1 MNQVSFNPFDPEF
14 RKDPH
19 PFYDKLRKVEP
30 VHVTPIGFV
39 VLTRYDDVVNTLR
52 NNDFSRDIELNANLP
67 ESPTRKFKQENERSK
82 SILNLDPPD
91 HTRLRRLVSKS
102 FTPSAI
108 EKLRPRIQQLV
119 DDSLANAKQTGR
131 LELVEELAF
140 PVPFQVISDLLA
152 MPTDRGEELREW
164 SQIIT
169 ATLEPT
175 TSVEDLEKGQIAI
188 GKMRPYLDEIIS
200 HRRKHMSDDMLSSLI
215 SVEEQG
221 EKLDNDELMSFVIL
235 LYIAGHETTVNLI
248 GNSVH
253 ALLTHPEQLA
263 MMRETGCTSNMVD
276 ELLRFNGP
284 VQHTIRTPLVDVKYR
299 VGQEDI
305 EIEKGSLVLASLGAG
320 NHDPSVF
327 ANPHALDFSR
337 HNSNRHLAFS
347 GGVHYCLGASLA
359 KLETEVAVNTL
370 VKTFSNIEVVET
382 PEWRDRLT
390 IRGVSKFELNVSW

>member
-1 MNQVSFNPFDPEF
+1 MAEVSFNPFDPEF
-14 RKDPH
+14 RKNPY
-19 PFYDKLRKVEP
+19 PFYDKLRELDP
-30 VHVTPIGFV
+30 VHLTPLGFV

-67 ESPTRKFKQENERSK
+67 ETPTRKFRRENERSK
-82 SILNLDPPD
+82 SMLNLDPPD

-119 DDSLANAKQTGR
+119 DDSLANAKKTGS

-152 MPTDRGEELREW
+152 MPTDRSEELREW

-175 TSVEDLEKGQIAI
+175 TGVEDLEQGQIAI
-188 GKMRPYLDEIIS
+188 SKMRPYLEEVIS
-200 HRRKHMSDDMLSSLI
+200 HRRKNMGDDMLSSLI

-221 EKLDNDELMSFVIL
+221 EKLNNEELMSFVIL

-248 GNSVH
+248 GNSMH

-263 MMRETGCTSNMVD
+263 VMREAGCTPNMVD

-284 VQHTIRTPLVDVKYR
+284 VQHTIRTPLVDSVIR
-299 VGQEDI
+299 VGQDDI
-305 EIEKGSLVLASLGAG
+305 KISKGSLVLASLGAG

-327 ANPHALDFSR
+327 TNPHQLDFSR
-337 HNSNRHLAFS
+337 KNSNKHLAFAA
-347 GGVHYCLGASLA
+347 GVHYCLGASLA
-359 KLETEVAVNTL
+359 KLETEVALGTL
-370 VKTFSNIEVVET
+370 VKTFKNIEVVSQ

-390 IRGVSKFELNVSW
+390 IRGVSKYELSVS

>member
-1 MNQVSFNPFDPEF
+1 VAEVSFNPFDPEF
-14 RKDPH
+14 RKNPY
-19 PFYDKLRKVEP
+19 PFYDKLRELDP
-30 VHVTPIGFV
+30 VHLTPLGFV

-67 ESPTRKFKQENERSK
+67 ETPTRKFRRENERSK
-82 SILNLDPPD
+82 SMLNLDPPD

-119 DDSLANAKQTGR
+119 DDSLANAKKTGS

-175 TSVEDLEKGQIAI
+175 TGVEDLEQGQIAI
-188 GKMRPYLDEIIS
+188 SKMRPYLEEVIS
-200 HRRKHMSDDMLSSLI
+200 HRRKNMGDDMLSSLI

-221 EKLDNDELMSFVIL
+221 EKLNNEELMSFVIL

-248 GNSVH
+248 GNSMH

-263 MMRETGCTSNMVD
+263 VMREAGCTPNMVD

-284 VQHTIRTPLVDVKYR
+284 VQHTIRTPLVDSVIR
-299 VGQEDI
+299 VGQDDI
-305 EIEKGSLVLASLGAG
+305 KISKGSLVLASLGAG
-320 NHDPSVF
+320 NHDTSVF
-327 ANPHALDFSR
+327 TNPHQLDFSR
-337 HNSNRHLAFS
+337 KNSNKHLAFAA
-347 GGVHYCLGASLA
+347 GVHYCLGASLA
-359 KLETEVAVNTL
+359 KLETEVALGTL
-370 VKTFSNIEVVET
+370 VKTFKNIEVVSQ

-390 IRGVSKFELNVSW
+390 IRGVSKYELSVS

>member
-1 MNQVSFNPFDPEF
+1 MSDVSFNPFDPEF
-14 RKDPH
+14 RKNPH
-19 PFYDKLRKVEP
+19 PFYDRLRTEEP
-30 VHVTPIGFV
+30 VHLTPLGFV
-39 VLTRYDDVVNTLR
+39 VLTRYEDVANTLR
-52 NNDFSRDIELNANLP
+52 NNDFSRDIEVNANLP
-67 ESPTRKFKQENERSK
+67 ESPTRKFRRENERSK
-82 SILNLDPPD
+82 SMLNLDPPD

-119 DDSLANAKQTGR
+119 DDALANAKRTGH

-152 MPTDRGEELREW
+152 MPTERGEELREW

-175 TSVEDLEKGQIAI
+175 TGVEELEKGQEAIA
-188 GKMRPYLDEIIS
+188 KMRPYLEEIIQ
-200 HRRKHMSDDMLSSLI
+200 HRRRNMGDDMLSSLI
-215 SVEEQG
+215 AVEEQG
-221 EKLDNDELMSFVIL
+221 EKLNNDELMSFVIL

-253 ALLTHPEQLA
+253 ALLTHPEQLDV
-263 MMRETGCTSNMVD
+263 MRRESCTPNMVD

-284 VQHTIRTPLVDVKYR
+284 VQHTIRTPLVDISIPVNS
-299 VGQEDI
+299 QEMLI
-305 EIEKGSLVLASLGAG
+305 KKGSLVLASLGAG

-327 ANPHALDFSR
+327 SNPHQLDFSR
-337 HNSNRHLAFS
+337 SNSNRHLAFAA
-347 GGVHYCLGASLA
+347 GVHYCLGASLA
-359 KLETEVAVNTL
+359 KLETEVAVGTL
-370 VKTFSNIEVVET
+370 VKTFKSIEFDSQ

-390 IRGVSKFELNVSW
+390 IRGVSKFELNVK

>member
-1 MNQVSFNPFDPEF
+1 MAEVSFNPFDPEF
-14 RKDPH
+14 RKNPY
-19 PFYDKLRKVEP
+19 PFYDKLRELDP
-30 VHVTPIGFV
+30 VHLTPLGFV

-67 ESPTRKFKQENERSK
+67 ETPTRKFRRENERSK
-82 SILNLDPPD
+82 SMLNLDPPD

-119 DDSLANAKQTGR
+119 DDSLANAKKTGS

-175 TSVEDLEKGQIAI
+175 TGVEDLEQGQIAI
-188 GKMRPYLDEIIS
+188 SKMRPYLEEVIS
-200 HRRKHMSDDMLSSLI
+200 HRRKNMGDDMLSSLI

-221 EKLDNDELMSFVIL
+221 EKLNNEELMSFVIL

-248 GNSVH
+248 GNSMH

-263 MMRETGCTSNMVD
+263 VMREAGCTPNMVD

-284 VQHTIRTPLVDVKYR
+284 VQHTIRTPLVDSVIR
-299 VGQEDI
+299 VGQDDI
-305 EIEKGSLVLASLGAG
+305 KISKGSLVLASLGAG

-327 ANPHALDFSR
+327 TNPHQIDFSR
-337 HNSNRHLAFS
+337 KNSNKHLAFAA
-347 GGVHYCLGASLA
+347 GVHYCLGASLA
-359 KLETEVAVNTL
+359 KLETEVALGTL
-370 VKTFSNIEVVET
+370 VKTFKNIEVVSQ

-390 IRGVSKFELNVSW
+390 IRGVSKYELSVS

>member
-1 MNQVSFNPFDPEF
+1 MAEVSFNPFDPEF
-14 RKDPH
+14 RKSPH
-19 PFYDKLRKVEP
+19 PFYDKLRHAEP
-30 VHVTPIGFV
+30 VHITPIGFV

-52 NNDFSRDIELNANLP
+52 SNDFSRDIELNANLP
-67 ESPTRKFKQENERSK
+67 ESPTRKFKRENERSK

-108 EKLRPRIQQLV
+108 ERLRPRIQQLV
-119 DDSLANAKQTGR
+119 DDSLANAKQTGEI
-131 LELVEELAF
+131 ELVEELAF

-175 TSVEDLEKGQIAI
+175 TGVEDLENGQIAI

-200 HRRKHMSDDMLSSLI
+200 HRRKNLGDDMLSSLI
-215 SVEEQG
+215 CVEEQG
-221 EKLDNDELMSFVIL
+221 EKLNNDELMSFVIL

-253 ALLTHPEQLA
+253 ALLTHPQQLA
-263 MMRETGCTSNMVD
+263 TMRESGCTSNMVD

-305 EIEKGSLVLASLGAG
+305 EIKKGSLVLASLGAG

-327 ANPHALDFSR
+327 ENPHALDFSR

-359 KLETEVAVNTL
+359 KLETEVAVGTL
-370 VKTFSNIEVVET
+370 VKTFKNIDVVTE

-390 IRGVSKFELNVSW
+390 IRGVSKFELAVS

>member
-1 MNQVSFNPFDPEF
+1 MSDVSFNPFDPEF
-14 RKDPH
+14 RKNPH
-19 PFYDKLRKVEP
+19 PFYDRLRTEEP
-30 VHVTPIGFV
+30 VHRTPLGFV
-39 VLTRYDDVVNTLR
+39 VLTRYEDVVNTLR
-52 NNDFSRDIELNANLP
+52 NNDFSRDIEVNANLP
-67 ESPTRKFKQENERSK
+67 ESPTRKFRRENERSK
-82 SILNLDPPD
+82 SMLNLDPPD

-119 DDSLANAKQTGR
+119 DDALANAKRTGH

-152 MPTDRGEELREW
+152 MPTERGEELREW

-175 TSVEDLEKGQIAI
+175 TGVEELEKGQEAIA
-188 GKMRPYLDEIIS
+188 KMRPYLEEIIQ
-200 HRRKHMSDDMLSSLI
+200 HRRRNMGDDMLSSLI

-221 EKLDNDELMSFVIL
+221 EKLNNDELMSFVIL

-253 ALLTHPEQLA
+253 ALLTHPEQLDV
-263 MMRETGCTSNMVD
+263 MRRESCTPNMVD

-284 VQHTIRTPLVDVKYR
+284 VQHTIRTPLVDISIPVN
-299 VGQEDI
+299 GQEMLI
-305 EIEKGSLVLASLGAG
+305 KKGSLVLASLGAG

-327 ANPHALDFSR
+327 DNPHQLDFSR
-337 HNSNRHLAFS
+337 SNSNRHLAFAA
-347 GGVHYCLGASLA
+347 GVHYCLGASLA
-359 KLETEVAVNTL
+359 KLETEVAVGTL
-370 VKTFSNIEVVET
+370 VKTFKSIEFDT
-382 PEWRDRLT
+382 QPEWRDRLT
-390 IRGVSKFELNVSW
+390 IRGVSKFELNVK

>member
-1 MNQVSFNPFDPEF
+1 VAEVSFNPFDPEF
-14 RKDPH
+14 RKNPY
-19 PFYDKLRKVEP
+19 PFYDKLRELDP
-30 VHVTPIGFV
+30 VHLTPLGFV

-67 ESPTRKFKQENERSK
+67 ETPTRKFRRENERSK
-82 SILNLDPPD
+82 SMLNLDPPD

-119 DDSLANAKQTGR
+119 DDSLANAKKTGS

-175 TSVEDLEKGQIAI
+175 TGVEDLEKGQFAI
-188 GKMRPYLDEIIS
+188 SKMRPYLEEIIS
-200 HRRKHMSDDMLSSLI
+200 HRRKNMGDDMLSSLI

-221 EKLDNDELMSFVIL
+221 EKLNNEELMSFVIL

-248 GNSVH
+248 GNSMH

-263 MMRETGCTSNMVD
+263 VMREAGCTPNMVD

-284 VQHTIRTPLVDVKYR
+284 VQHTIRTPLVDSVIR
-299 VGQEDI
+299 VGQDDI
-305 EIEKGSLVLASLGAG
+305 KISKGSLVLASLGAG

-327 ANPHALDFSR
+327 TNPHQLDFSR
-337 HNSNRHLAFS
+337 KNSNKHLAFAA
-347 GGVHYCLGASLA
+347 GVHYCLGASLA
-359 KLETEVAVNTL
+359 KLETEVALGTL
-370 VKTFSNIEVVET
+370 VKTFKNIEVVSQ

-390 IRGVSKFELNVSW
+390 IRGVSKYELSVS

>member
-1 MNQVSFNPFDPEF
+1 MSEISFNPFDPEF

-19 PFYDKLRKVEP
+19 PFYDRLREEQP
-30 VHVTPIGFV
+30 VHKTPIGFV
-39 VLTRYDDVVNTLR
+39 VLTRYEDVVNTLR

-67 ESPTRKFKQENERSK
+67 ETATRKYKRENTRSK

-108 EKLRPRIQQLV
+108 EKLRPRIQALV
-119 DDSLANAKQTGR
+119 DQSLSNAKKTGH

-152 MPTDRGEELREW
+152 MPTDRGSELREW

-175 TSVEDLEKGQIAI
+175 TGVEDLELAEVAI
-188 GKMRPYLDEIIS
+188 NKMRPYLEEIIE
-200 HRRKHMSDDMLSSLI
+200 HRRRNMGDDMLSSLI
-215 SVEEQG
+215 AVEEQG
-221 EKLDNDELMSFVIL
+221 EKLNNDELMSFVIL

-263 MMRETGCTSNMVD
+263 TMRRESCTQHMVD
-276 ELLRFNGP
+276 ELLRYNGP
-284 VQHTIRTPLVDVKYR
+284 VQHTIRTPTVDVLLH
-299 VGQEDI
+299 VDGQQFK
-305 EIEKGSLVLASLGAG
+305 IEKGVLVLASLAAA
-320 NHDPSVF
+320 NHDSSVF
-327 ANPHALDFSR
+327 ANPHKLDFLR
-337 HNSNRHLAFS
+337 HNSNRHVAFS
-347 GGVHYCLGASLA
+347 AGVHYCLGASLA
-359 KLETEVAVNTL
+359 KLETEIAVGTL
-370 VKTFSNIEVVET
+370 VREFKNIQIEGE
-382 PEWRDRLT
+382 PQWRDRLT
-390 IRGVSKFELNVSW
+390 IRGAIKLNLQVS

>member
-1 MNQVSFNPFDPEF
+1 VSDVSFNPFDPEF
-14 RKDPH
+14 RKNPH
-19 PFYDKLRKVEP
+19 PFYDRLRTEEP
-30 VHVTPIGFV
+30 VHRTPLGFV
-39 VLTRYDDVVNTLR
+39 VLTRYEDVVNTLR
-52 NNDFSRDIELNANLP
+52 NNDFSRDIEVNANLP
-67 ESPTRKFKQENERSK
+67 ESPTRKFRRENERSK
-82 SILNLDPPD
+82 SMLNLDPPD

-119 DDSLANAKQTGR
+119 DDALANAKRTGH

-152 MPTDRGEELREW
+152 MPTERGEELREW

-175 TSVEDLEKGQIAI
+175 TGVEELEKGQEAIA
-188 GKMRPYLDEIIS
+188 KMRPYLEEIIQ
-200 HRRKHMSDDMLSSLI
+200 HRRRNMGDDMLSSLI
-215 SVEEQG
+215 AVEEQG
-221 EKLDNDELMSFVIL
+221 EKLNNDELMSFVIL

-253 ALLTHPEQLA
+253 ALLTHPEQLDV
-263 MMRETGCTSNMVD
+263 MRRESCTPNMVD

-284 VQHTIRTPLVDVKYR
+284 VQHTIRTPLVDISIPVN
-299 VGQEDI
+299 GQEMLI
-305 EIEKGSLVLASLGAG
+305 KKGSLVLASLGAG

-327 ANPHALDFSR
+327 SNPHQLDFSR
-337 HNSNRHLAFS
+337 SNSNRHLAFAA
-347 GGVHYCLGASLA
+347 GVHYCLGASLA
-359 KLETEVAVNTL
+359 KLETEVAVGTL
-370 VKTFSNIEVVET
+370 VKTFKSIEFDSQ

-390 IRGVSKFELNVSW
+390 IRGVSKFELNVK

>member
-1 MNQVSFNPFDPEF
+1 MSEISFNPFDPEF

-19 PFYDKLRKVEP
+19 PFYDRLRTEQP
-30 VHVTPIGFV
+30 VHRTPIGFV

-67 ESPTRKFKQENERSK
+67 ETPTRKFKRENVRSK

-108 EKLRPRIQQLV
+108 DRLRPRIQELV
-119 DDSLANAKQTGR
+119 DASLANAKQTGKI
-131 LELVEELAF
+131 ELVEELAF
-140 PVPFQVISDLLA
+140 PVPFLVISDLLA
-152 MPTDRGEELREW
+152 MPTDRGDELREW

-175 TSVEDLEKGQIAI
+175 TGVEDLERAEVAI
-188 GKMRPYLDEIIS
+188 GKMRPYLEEIIQ
-200 HRRKHMSDDMLSSLI
+200 HRRQHMGDDMLSSLI
-215 SVEEQG
+215 AVEEQG
-221 EKLDNDELMSFVIL
+221 EKLNNDELMSFVIL

-253 ALLTHPEQLA
+253 ALLTHPHQLDI
-263 MMRETGCTSNMVD
+263 MRNESCTSNMID

-284 VQHTIRTPLVDVKYR
+284 VQHTIRTPLVDVKLN
-299 VGQEDI
+299 VDGQERTL
-305 EIEKGSLVLASLGAG
+305 EKGILVLASLAAA
-320 NHDPSVF
+320 NHDASVF
-327 ANPHALDFSR
+327 SNPHKLDFSR
-337 HNSNRHLAFS
+337 TNSNRHVAFS
-347 GGVHYCLGASLA
+347 AGVHYCLGASLA
-359 KLETEVAVNTL
+359 KLETEIAVGTL
-370 VKTFSNIEVVET
+370 VREFKNIEIVGE

-390 IRGVSKFELNVSW
+390 IRGAVKLNLRVS

>member
-1 MNQVSFNPFDPEF
+1 MSDVSFNPFDPEF
-14 RKDPH
+14 RKNPH
-19 PFYDKLRKVEP
+19 PFYDRLRTEEP
-30 VHVTPIGFV
+30 VHRTPLGFV
-39 VLTRYDDVVNTLR
+39 VLTRYEDVVNTLR
-52 NNDFSRDIELNANLP
+52 NNDFSRDIEVNANLP
-67 ESPTRKFKQENERSK
+67 ESPTRKFRRENERSK
-82 SILNLDPPD
+82 SMLNLDPPD

-119 DDSLANAKQTGR
+119 DDALANAKRTGH

-152 MPTDRGEELREW
+152 MPTERGEELREW

-175 TSVEDLEKGQIAI
+175 TGVEELEKGQQAIA
-188 GKMRPYLDEIIS
+188 KMRPYLEEIIQ
-200 HRRKHMSDDMLSSLI
+200 HRRRNMGDDMLSSLI
-215 SVEEQG
+215 AVEEQG
-221 EKLDNDELMSFVIL
+221 EKLNNDELMSFVIL

-253 ALLTHPEQLA
+253 ALLTHPEQLDV
-263 MMRETGCTSNMVD
+263 MRRESCTPNMVD

-284 VQHTIRTPLVDVKYR
+284 VQHTIRTPLVDISIPVN
-299 VGQEDI
+299 GQEMLI
-305 EIEKGSLVLASLGAG
+305 KKGSLVLASLGAG

-327 ANPHALDFSR
+327 DNPHQLDFSR
-337 HNSNRHLAFS
+337 SNSNRHLAFAA
-347 GGVHYCLGASLA
+347 GVHYCLGASLA
-359 KLETEVAVNTL
+359 KLETEVAVGTL
-370 VKTFSNIEVVET
+370 VKTFKSIEFESQ

-390 IRGVSKFELNVSW
+390 IRGVSKFELNVK

>member
-1 MNQVSFNPFDPEF
+1 MSDVSFNPFDPEF
-14 RKDPH
+14 RKNPH
-19 PFYDKLRKVEP
+19 PFYDRLRTEEP
-30 VHVTPIGFV
+30 VHRTPLGFV
-39 VLTRYDDVVNTLR
+39 VLTRYEDVVNTLR
-52 NNDFSRDIELNANLP
+52 NNDFSRDIEVNANLP
-67 ESPTRKFKQENERSK
+67 ESPTRKFRRENERSK
-82 SILNLDPPD
+82 SMLNLDPPD

-119 DDSLANAKQTGR
+119 DDALANAKKTGH

-152 MPTDRGEELREW
+152 MPTERGEELREW

-175 TSVEDLEKGQIAI
+175 TGVEELEKGQQAIA
-188 GKMRPYLDEIIS
+188 KMRPYLEEIIQ
-200 HRRKHMSDDMLSSLI
+200 HRRRNMGDDMLSSLI
-215 SVEEQG
+215 AVEEQG
-221 EKLDNDELMSFVIL
+221 EKLNNDELMSFVIL

-253 ALLTHPEQLA
+253 ALLTHPEQLDV
-263 MMRETGCTSNMVD
+263 MRRESCTPNMVD

-284 VQHTIRTPLVDVKYR
+284 VQHTIRTPLVDISIPVN
-299 VGQEDI
+299 GQEMLI
-305 EIEKGSLVLASLGAG
+305 KKGSLVLASLGAG

-327 ANPHALDFSR
+327 DNPHQLDFSR
-337 HNSNRHLAFS
+337 SNSNRHLAFAA
-347 GGVHYCLGASLA
+347 GVHYCLGASLA
-359 KLETEVAVNTL
+359 KLETEVAVGTL
-370 VKTFSNIEVVET
+370 VKTFKSIEFDSQ

-390 IRGVSKFELNVSW
+390 IRGVSKFELNVK

>member
-1 MNQVSFNPFDPEF
+1 VSEISFNPIDPEF

-19 PFYDKLRKVEP
+19 PFYDRLRAEQPIHK
-30 VHVTPIGFV
+30 TPLGFV

-67 ESPTRKFKQENERSK
+67 ETPTRKYKRENTRSK

-108 EKLRPRIQQLV
+108 ERLRPRIQELV
-119 DDSLANAKQTGR
+119 DASLANAKRTGKI
-131 LELVEELAF
+131 ELVEELAF

-152 MPTDRGEELREW
+152 MPTDRGDELREW

-175 TSVEDLEKGQIAI
+175 TGVEDLERAEIAI
-188 GKMRPYLDEIIS
+188 GKMRPYLNEIIED
-200 HRRKHMSDDMLSSLI
+200 RRRRPGDDMLSSLI
-215 SVEEQG
+215 AVEEQG
-221 EKLDNDELMSFVIL
+221 EKLNNDELMSFVIL

-253 ALLTHPEQLA
+253 ALLTHPLQLET
-263 MMRETGCTSNMVD
+263 MRKESCTSNMVD

-284 VQHTIRTPLVDVKYR
+284 VQHTIRTPLVDVKLN
-299 VGQEDI
+299 VDGQEI
-305 EIEKGSLVLASLGAG
+305 TLEKGVLVLASLAAA
-320 NHDPSVF
+320 NHDASVF
-327 ANPHALDFSR
+327 ADPHTLDFSR
-337 HNSNRHLAFS
+337 TNSNRHVAFS

-359 KLETEVAVNTL
+359 KLETEVAVGTL
-370 VKTFSNIEVVET
+370 VREFKNLEIEGE

-390 IRGVSKFELNVSW
+390 IRGAVKLNLLVS

>member
-1 MNQVSFNPFDPEF
+1 MADVSFNPFDPEF
-14 RKDPH
+14 RKNPH
-19 PFYDKLRKVEP
+19 PFYDKLRTFDP

-39 VLTRYDDVVNTLR
+39 VLTRYEDVVGTLR

-67 ESPTRKFKQENERSK
+67 ESPTRTFKRENERSK

-119 DDSLANAKQTGR
+119 DDSLARAKQTGQI
-131 LELVEELAF
+131 ELVEELAF

-175 TSVEDLEKGQIAI
+175 TSVEDLEKGQIAVN
-188 GKMRPYLDEIIS
+188 KMRPYLEEIIKD
-200 HRRKHMSDDMLSSLI
+200 RRKNLGDDMLSSLI

-221 EKLDNDELMSFVIL
+221 EKLNNDELMSFVIL

-253 ALLTHPEQLA
+253 ALLTHPDQLA
-263 MMRETGCTSNMVD
+263 IMRQNGCTPNMVD

-284 VQHTIRTPLVDVKYR
+284 VQHTIRTPLVDVGLR
-299 VGQEDI
+299 VENQEI
-305 EIEKGSLVLASLGAG
+305 EIKKGSLVLASLGAG

-327 ANPHALDFSR
+327 ENPHVLDFTR
-337 HNSNRHLAFS
+337 NNSNRHLAFS

-359 KLETEVAVNTL
+359 KLETEIAVNTF
-370 VKTFSNIEVVET
+370 VKTFTDINFVST

-390 IRGVSKFELNVSW
+390 IRGVSKFELNVR

>member
-1 MNQVSFNPFDPEF
+1 MSEISFNPFDPEF

-19 PFYDKLRKVEP
+19 PFYDRLREEQP
-30 VHVTPIGFV
+30 VHKTPIGFV
-39 VLTRYDDVVNTLR
+39 VLTRYEDVVNTLR

-67 ESPTRKFKQENERSK
+67 ETATRKYKRENTRSK

-108 EKLRPRIQQLV
+108 EKLRPRIQALV
-119 DDSLANAKQTGR
+119 DQSLSNAKKTGH

-152 MPTDRGEELREW
+152 MPTDRGSELREW

-175 TSVEDLEKGQIAI
+175 TGVEDLELAEVAI
-188 GKMRPYLDEIIS
+188 NKMRPYLEEIIE
-200 HRRKHMSDDMLSSLI
+200 HRRRNMGDDMLSSLI
-215 SVEEQG
+215 AVEEQG
-221 EKLDNDELMSFVIL
+221 EKLNNDELMSFVIL

-263 MMRETGCTSNMVD
+263 TMRRESCTQHMVD
-276 ELLRFNGP
+276 ELLRYNGP
-284 VQHTIRTPLVDVKYR
+284 VQHTIRTPTVDVLLH
-299 VGQEDI
+299 VDGQQFK
-305 EIEKGSLVLASLGAG
+305 IEKGVLVLASLAAA
-320 NHDPSVF
+320 NHDSSVF
-327 ANPHALDFSR
+327 ANPHKLDFSR
-337 HNSNRHLAFS
+337 HNSNRHVAFS
-347 GGVHYCLGASLA
+347 AGVHYCLGASLA
-359 KLETEVAVNTL
+359 KLETEIAVGTL
-370 VKTFSNIEVVET
+370 VREFKNIQIEGE
-382 PEWRDRLT
+382 PQWRDRLT
-390 IRGVSKFELNVSW
+390 IRGAIKLNLQVS

>member
-1 MNQVSFNPFDPEF
+1 MAEVSFNPFDPEF
-14 RKDPH
+14 RKNPY
-19 PFYDKLRKVEP
+19 PFYDKLRELDP
-30 VHVTPIGFV
+30 VHLTPLGFV

-67 ESPTRKFKQENERSK
+67 ETPTRKFRRENERSK
-82 SILNLDPPD
+82 SMLNLDPPD

-119 DDSLANAKQTGR
+119 DDSLANAKKTGS

-152 MPTDRGEELREW
+152 MPTDRSEELREW

-175 TSVEDLEKGQIAI
+175 TGVEDLEQGQIAI
-188 GKMRPYLDEIIS
+188 SKMRPYLEEVIS
-200 HRRKHMSDDMLSSLI
+200 HRRKNMGDDMLSSLI

-221 EKLDNDELMSFVIL
+221 EKLNNEELMSFVIL

-248 GNSVH
+248 GNSMH

-263 MMRETGCTSNMVD
+263 VMREAGCTPNMVD

-284 VQHTIRTPLVDVKYR
+284 VQHTIRTPLVDSVIR
-299 VGQEDI
+299 IGQDDI
-305 EIEKGSLVLASLGAG
+305 KISKGSLVLASLGAG

-327 ANPHALDFSR
+327 TNPHQLDFSR
-337 HNSNRHLAFS
+337 KNSNKHLAFAA
-347 GGVHYCLGASLA
+347 GVHYCLGASLA
-359 KLETEVAVNTL
+359 KLETEVALGTL
-370 VKTFSNIEVVET
+370 VKTFKNIEVVSQ

-390 IRGVSKFELNVSW
+390 IRGVSKYELSVS

>member
-1 MNQVSFNPFDPEF
+1 MAEVSFNPFDPEF
-14 RKDPH
+14 RKNPY
-19 PFYDKLRKVEP
+19 PFYDKLRELDP
-30 VHVTPIGFV
+30 VHLTPLGFV

-67 ESPTRKFKQENERSK
+67 ETPTRKFRRENERSK
-82 SILNLDPPD
+82 SMLNLDPPD

-119 DDSLANAKQTGR
+119 DDSLANAKKTGS

-175 TSVEDLEKGQIAI
+175 TGVEDLEKGQIAI
-188 GKMRPYLDEIIS
+188 SKMRPYLEEVIS
-200 HRRKHMSDDMLSSLI
+200 HRRKNMGDDMLSSLI

-221 EKLDNDELMSFVIL
+221 EKLNNEELMSFVIL

-248 GNSVH
+248 GNSMH

-263 MMRETGCTSNMVD
+263 VMREAGCTPNMVD

-284 VQHTIRTPLVDVKYR
+284 VQHTIRTPLVDSVIR
-299 VGQEDI
+299 VGQDDI
-305 EIEKGSLVLASLGAG
+305 KISKGSLVLASLGAG

-327 ANPHALDFSR
+327 TNPHQLDFSR
-337 HNSNRHLAFS
+337 KNSNKHLAFAA
-347 GGVHYCLGASLA
+347 GVHYCLGASLA
-359 KLETEVAVNTL
+359 KLETEVALGTL
-370 VKTFSNIEVVET
+370 VKTFKNIEVVSQ

-390 IRGVSKFELNVSW
+390 IRGVSKYELSVS

>member
-1 MNQVSFNPFDPEF
+1 MDQVSFNPFDPEF
-14 RKDPH
+14 RKNPH
-19 PFYDKLRKVEP
+19 PFYDKLREVEP

-175 TSVEDLEKGQIAI
+175 TGVEDLEKGQIAI
-188 GKMRPYLDEIIS
+188 GKMRPYLNEIIS
-200 HRRKHMSDDMLSSLI
+200 HRRKNMGDDMLSSLI

-221 EKLDNDELMSFVIL
+221 EKLNNDELMSFVIL

-253 ALLTHPEQLA
+253 ALLTHPAQLA
-263 MMRETGCTSNMVD
+263 TMRKTGCTSNMVD

-284 VQHTIRTPLVDVKYR
+284 VQHTIRTPLVDVEYQ
-299 VGQEDI
+299 VGKQNI
-305 EIEKGSLVLASLGAG
+305 EIKKGSLVLASLGAG

-327 ANPHALDFSR
+327 ENPHALDFSR

-359 KLETEVAVNTL
+359 KLETEVAVSTL
-370 VKTFSNIEVVET
+370 VKTFNSIEVDEA

-390 IRGVSKFELNVSW
+390 IRGVSKFELNVS

>member
-1 MNQVSFNPFDPEF
+1 MSDVSFNPFDPEF
-14 RKDPH
+14 RKNPH
-19 PFYDKLRKVEP
+19 PFYDRLRTEEP
-30 VHVTPIGFV
+30 VHRTPLGFV
-39 VLTRYDDVVNTLR
+39 VLTRYEDVANTLR
-52 NNDFSRDIELNANLP
+52 NNDFSRDIEVNANLP
-67 ESPTRKFKQENERSK
+67 ESPTRKFRRENERSK
-82 SILNLDPPD
+82 SMLNLDPPD

-119 DDSLANAKQTGR
+119 DDALANAKRTGH

-152 MPTDRGEELREW
+152 MPTERGEELREW

-175 TSVEDLEKGQIAI
+175 TGVEELEKGQEAIA
-188 GKMRPYLDEIIS
+188 KMRPYLEEIIQ
-200 HRRKHMSDDMLSSLI
+200 HRRRNMGDDMLSSLI
-215 SVEEQG
+215 AVEEQG
-221 EKLDNDELMSFVIL
+221 EKLNNDELMSFVIL

-253 ALLTHPEQLA
+253 ALLTHPEQLDV
-263 MMRETGCTSNMVD
+263 MRRESCTPNMVD

-284 VQHTIRTPLVDVKYR
+284 VQHTIRTPLVDISIPVN
-299 VGQEDI
+299 GQEMLI
-305 EIEKGSLVLASLGAG
+305 KKGSLVLASLGAG

-327 ANPHALDFSR
+327 SNPHQLDFSR
-337 HNSNRHLAFS
+337 SNSNRHLAFAA
-347 GGVHYCLGASLA
+347 GVHYCLGASLA
-359 KLETEVAVNTL
+359 KLETEVAVGTL
-370 VKTFSNIEVVET
+370 VKTFKSIEFDSQ

-390 IRGVSKFELNVSW
+390 IRGVSKFELNVK

>member
-1 MNQVSFNPFDPEF
+1 MSEVSFNPFDPEF
-14 RKDPH
+14 RKNPY
-19 PFYDKLRKVEP
+19 PFYEKLRELEP
-30 VHVTPIGFV
+30 VHVTPLGFI

-67 ESPTRKFKQENERSK
+67 ETPTRKFKRENERSK
-82 SILNLDPPD
+82 SMLNLDPPD

-108 EKLRPRIQQLV
+108 EKLRARIQQLV
-119 DDSLANAKQTGR
+119 DESLANAKETGK

-175 TSVEDLEKGQIAI
+175 TGVEDLEKGQIAI
-188 GKMRPYLDEIIS
+188 NKMRPYLEEIIS
-200 HRRKHMSDDMLSSLI
+200 HRRKNMGDDMLSSLI

-221 EKLDNDELMSFVIL
+221 EKLNNEELMSFVIL

-248 GNSVH
+248 GNSMH

-263 MMRETGCTSNMVD
+263 VMRETGCTPNMVD

-284 VQHTIRTPLVDVKYR
+284 VQHTIRTPLVDSVIR
-299 VGQEDI
+299 VGQNDVKI
-305 EIEKGSLVLASLGAG
+305 SKGSLVLASLGAG

-327 ANPHALDFSR
+327 ANPHDLDFSR
-337 HNSNRHLAFS
+337 NNSNKHLAFAA
-347 GGVHYCLGASLA
+347 GVHYCLGAALA
-359 KLETEVAVNTL
+359 KLETEIAVGTL
-370 VKTFSNIEVVET
+370 VKTFKNIEVASQ

-390 IRGVSKFELNVSW
+390 IRGVSKYELIVS